1 MQILKKLLF
10 LISPK
15 EQKKGLLLLIMILL
29 MALIEVIGV
38 ASIVPFMSVLVNPS
52 LIETNFILINLFEFF
67 RGFGVENNQQF
78 LFLLGVMVFIILV
91 GSLIFKAITT
101 YFQIRFNE
109 MVKYNMSKRLVEKYL
124 HQP

>member
-52 LIETNFILINLFEFF
+52 LIETNFILINLQPSRILMLVFSPT
-67 RGFGVENNQQF
+67 VSF
-78 LFLLGVMVFIILV
+78 LIV
-91 GSLIFKAITT
+91 GLASSL
-101 YFQIRFNE
+101 
-109 MVKYNMSKRLVEKYL
+109 MS
-124 HQP
+124 